1 MMVTPE
7 VPLTQESKAVK
18 ALIEFVTGKPCKE
31 LPATFALANGAQ
43 LTKSSKGDVY
53 YMTTAKTCS
62 CPGFTYHRSCKHIR
76 ALQSNNTI
84 ESSRVQARAYQA
96 RQRELRE
103 KVRAALPFEAIDSIR
118 PSEKWAGGNNGPVS
132 EVA

>member
-96 RQRELRE
+96 RQRELRA
-103 KVRAALPFEAIDSIR
+103 KGKTAPFETLDSIR
-118 PSEKWAGGNNGPVS
+118 PTEKWAGGNNGPVS